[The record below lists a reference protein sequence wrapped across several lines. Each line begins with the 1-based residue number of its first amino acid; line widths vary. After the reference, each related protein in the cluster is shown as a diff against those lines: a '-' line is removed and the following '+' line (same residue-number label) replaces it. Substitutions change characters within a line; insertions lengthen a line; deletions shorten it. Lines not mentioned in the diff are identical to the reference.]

1 MWSRAEKNRKTT
13 NGTVFPARYILTPE
27 QFSQEAL
34 AGLSDFS
41 HIVVIYYFHK
51 VDPDRIEKTARH
63 PRNNRDWPKVGIF
76 AQRGKNRPNRIGVT
90 VCRLERMEGE
100 VIYVKGLDA
109 IMDTP
114 VLDIKPWFTEYGPRG
129 RSSATFMGDRDNEK
143 LLVTHPDLLQLC
155 DSWTSSQSSTHG
167 EAVGFAG

>member
-1 MWSRAEKNRKTT
+1 MDSIQLIPIGHVVSGRKKPQDDKWDSVPCSIHIDT
-13 NGTVFPARYILTPE
+13 E

-129 RSSATFMGDRDNEK
+129 EVAQPSW
-143 LLVTHPDLLQLC
+143 VTEIMKNY
-155 DSWTSSQSSTHG
+155 W
-167 EAVGFAG
+167 